1 MISVETAEPRKSSS
15 LRLTGRLVWND
26 ELTVRIYSPVIGR
39 VTSASATVGQTI
51 IRGDKL
57 AQLLSPDFGQIQAD
71 SRKSKSSLLLAERT
85 LARVRELFE
94 HGAAPKKE
102 LDIAEQGHSEAQ
114 AERERSLA
122 RLTLYGEDDAVVDQ
136 LFSLKSPIAGVV
148 VEKNINAGQEVRPDQ
163 MLANAQNLVL
173 PLFVVSDPKNL
184 WLSLDVTE
192 QEMGRLRVGEM
203 VHFTTRA
210 FPERVFEARVE
221 SIGDSLDPNTRSVRV
236 RASVSNPEKLLKAE
250 MYVTA
255 DVLTEADSEVTQG
268 VEISG
273 KAIVS
278 IHNQSSVLVE
288 ESTGRFVCRSVKM
301 GTERQGRVTL
311 LEGVNPGERV
321 VTTGA
326 ILLLAQLIQSDAQ

>member
-1 MISVETAEPRKSSS
+1 M
-15 LRLTGRLVWND
+15 
-26 ELTVRIYSPVIGR
+26 
-39 VTSASATVGQTI
+39 
-51 IRGDKL
+51 
-57 AQLLSPDFGQIQAD
+57 
-71 SRKSKSSLLLAERT
+71 
-85 LARVRELFE
+85 
-94 HGAAPKKE
+94 
-102 LDIAEQGHSEAQ
+102 DIAEQGHSEAQ